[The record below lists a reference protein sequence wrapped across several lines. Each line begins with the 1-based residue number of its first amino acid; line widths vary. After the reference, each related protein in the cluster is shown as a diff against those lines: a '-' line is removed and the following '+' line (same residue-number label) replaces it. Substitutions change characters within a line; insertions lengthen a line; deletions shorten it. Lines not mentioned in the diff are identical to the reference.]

1 MELGEDGV
9 QKEAPKHSTSDPKQ
23 NINTLIQR
31 QAKFLETCREI
42 KVLLTQTL
50 LRLQFGC
57 SERFKDHEHYSK
69 HEDKC

>member
-1 MELGEDGV
+1 MELGEDGG

-42 KVLLTQTL
+42 KVLPTDIVEVTVWVF
-50 LRLQFGC
+50 R
-57 SERFKDHEHYSK
+57 KV
-69 HEDKC
+69 